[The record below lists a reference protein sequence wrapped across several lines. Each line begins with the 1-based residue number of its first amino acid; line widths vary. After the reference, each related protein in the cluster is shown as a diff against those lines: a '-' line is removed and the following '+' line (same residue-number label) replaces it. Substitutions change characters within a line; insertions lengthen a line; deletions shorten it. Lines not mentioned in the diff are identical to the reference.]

1 MDATRNSCAA
11 ETRANLEALCGRNA
25 QHGVGQLGLH
35 LVEAGLTQARRYVAD
50 NASDVTTDTVLL
62 LLVLCDQ
69 VGHAVVGCLFGATDG
84 EELVDLS
91 AGDFVDQLQ
100 ELGVGRRGRVVC
112 GGRVELLVADGR
124 GESDNLDAVGETEV
138 LFGNGAGSDTAW
150 VVLVG

>member
-1 MDATRNSCAA
+1 MDATRDSCTA
-11 ETRANLEALCGRNA
+11 ETRTNLEALCGRNT

-35 LVEAGLTQARRYVAD
+35 LVKAGFTQTRGYVTD
-50 NASDVTTDTVLL
+50 NASDVSTNAVLL
-62 LLVLCDQ
+62 FLVLCDQ

-84 EELVDLS
+84 EELVDLF

-124 GESDNLDAVGETEV
+124 GESDNLDAVGEGEV
-138 LFGNGAGSDTAW
+138 LFGNGAGSDTA
-150 VVLVG
+150 